1 MGLTRRGKCARG
13 CPDGVKGL
21 KCPCP
26 KSWAYY
32 VEFYVLDD
40 GDDELPLLKYKLL
53 KDRID
58 ISPNQMSLKYY

>member
-1 MGLTRRGKCARG
+1 
-13 CPDGVKGL
+13 
-21 KCPCP
+21 
-26 KSWAYY
+26 
-32 VEFYVLDD
+32 VLDD